1 MRCCCRVVVPL
12 LWLAATPAVAAKDTL
27 TLGMVL
33 EPPVLDPTAGA
44 AAAIREVTYANLFEG
59 LTRINADG
67 QVVPGLAE
75 SWMIAPDAKTY
86 TFKLRGGVK
95 FHDGEA
101 FDCSVVR
108 FSYMRALA
116 PDSTNAQK
124 QLFEPIEKVD
134 CPEPLTAAVTLK
146 RPASTFLYGMAWGDA
161 VMIAPESAAQNKT
174 RPIGTGPFR
183 FKTWVQGD
191 HVTLERNADYWG
203 PAPKL
208 ASVTFKFVADPA
220 AAAAA
225 MLGGEIDA
233 FSNFPAPET
242 LSQFRQ
248 DPRFTVAVGTTEGKT
263 IVALNN
269 RRKPFDDIRVRRALI
284 CAIDRSGLIEALSG
298 LGTPIGSHYTPNDPG
313 YIDLAGFYPYDP
325 AKAKALLREA
335 GVAPGFAMT
344 IMLPPPPYA
353 RRGGEVIAA
362 MLEQVGITA
371 KLVPI
376 EWAQWLDQVF
386 KRADFDATIIAHTE
400 PRDID
405 IYARDSYYFG
415 YHSADFKALYENYVA
430 TPNPATQIDLL
441 QRMQRKLA
449 EDEPNLFLYV
459 LPKVGV
465 WNAKLHGLWHN
476 EPIPANDVTG
486 VSWSD

>member
-1 MRCCCRVVVPL
+1 MRGIFTVAIAAALLGAVPVL
-12 LWLAATPAVAAKDTL
+12 AAKDAL

-33 EPPVLDPTAGA
+33 EPPILDPTAGA

-59 LTRINADG
+59 LTRINAEG
-67 QVVPGLAE
+67 RVTPGLAE
-75 SWMIAPDAKTY
+75 SWIVSPDGKTY
-86 TFKLRGGVK
+86 SFKLRDHVR
-95 FHDGEA
+95 FHDGEGL
-101 FDCSVVR
+101 DCSVIR
-108 FSYMRALA
+108 FSYMRAMA

-124 QLFEPIEKVD
+124 QLFEPIEKID
-134 CPEPLTAAVTLK
+134 CSQPLTAVITLK
-146 RPASTFLYGMAWGDA
+146 RPTATFLYGMGWGDA
-161 VMIAPESAAQNKT
+161 VMVAPQSAAQNKT
-174 RPIGTGPFR
+174 KPIGTGPFR

-191 HVTLERNADYWG
+191 HVTLERNPDYWG
-203 PAPKL
+203 PAAKL

-233 FSNFPAPET
+233 FANFPAPET

-248 DPRFTVAVGTTEGKT
+248 DPRFSVVVGTTEGKT

-269 RRKPFDDIRVRRALI
+269 QRKPFDDIRVRRALI
-284 CAIDRSGLIEALSG
+284 YAIDRPGLIEALSG

-313 YIDLAGFYPYDP
+313 FIDLAGRYPYDP
-325 AKAKALLREA
+325 VKAKALLREA
-335 GVAPGFAMT
+335 GLASGFSMA

-362 MLEQVGITA
+362 MLQQVGVNA

-400 PRDID
+400 PRDLD
-405 IYARDSYYFG
+405 IYARDHYYFG
-415 YHSADFKALYENYVA
+415 YHSPEFKALYERYVA
-430 TPNPATQIDLL
+430 TPDQAGQIALL
-441 QRMQRKLA
+441 QEMQRKLA
-449 EDEPNLFLYV
+449 DDEPNLFLYV

-465 WNAKLHGLWHN
+465 WNAKLHGLWTN

-486 VSWSD
+486 VAWSD